1 MEVTPDVTVPKE
13 LVHLLGPTSTRTP
26 VKSPRLSDWLL
37 DDLMTCPCLATTKTK
52 AASMA
57 TPGKQLLIKTCQTS
71 WILNPNPIVKF
82 VVQISNSYSRST
94 KSRLSE
100 RRRPNLMRSAPQ
112 WMTQPIMTIWTV
124 PDQSPRTIR
133 VSRILSSLLQTILW
147 GKLSNLLYNL

>member
-1 MEVTPDVTVPKE
+1 MPNIVLITICA
-13 LVHLLGPTSTRTP
+13 
-26 VKSPRLSDWLL
+26 VKSPRRCDWLL

-124 PDQSPRTIR
+124 PDKPPRTIR
-133 VSRILSSLLQTILW
+133 VSRILSPL
-147 GKLSNLLYNL
+147 